1 MRNIKTIYILII
13 LSALTLGSNAFTPS
27 YPNFQ
32 AEERNK
38 AIELFHNGKFAE
50 ALPIFKK
57 LSDSYPSDYLL
68 KYFTGACLIETG
80 VYTKESEMNLL
91 LAGTRDVPAKVFYYL
106 ARFYHA
112 KDDWDSAV
120 RFYNR
125 FKNNS
130 QPGQVAE
137 LRIDE
142 LIKLAFDHTNPFI
155 EAGFQ
160 IPEKKEPLQPET
172 SSISQQP
179 IVIEPPANME
189 IPKEVVV
196 KPDEITDKS
205 KIEQIVTVSEPEQQP
220 ESIEIPVEETVQD
233 STSDIPAIES
243 QPITTTPPP
252 SVAKINF
259 IRFQVNSQVT
269 YLTEDLFQV
278 SEARDAWKT
287 GTEKE
292 IELNG
297 LLSTLTDLRNRYQH
311 TGNPDQRDELARQI
325 IDLERQTL
333 VLRAETNQLFQQAR
347 QLEQQWWADADY
359 TTYERFSQVSDS
371 LLRLEETLRVA
382 SLPPPPVIDNSLIQ
396 ENLDLN
402 EEEAEETPDQD
413 GLSYKVQLGSFT
425 RAVPARTQTLFDKI
439 GRIRPI
445 ETFVNEE
452 GATVYTTG
460 NMKTYADGLALQNQ
474 VRVEGVKDAFVIAIK
489 DGKRIPL
496 PEAKKLTGEE

>member
-1 MRNIKTIYILII
+1 MRNIKTIYIFII
-13 LSALTLGSNAFTPS
+13 FSALTLGSNAFTPS
-27 YPNFQ
+27 FPNFQ

-38 AIELFHNGKFAE
+38 AIELFHNGKFSE

-57 LSDSYPSDYLL
+57 LSESYPSDYLL

-91 LAGTRDVPAKVFYYL
+91 LSGTRDVPSKVFYYL
-106 ARFYHA
+106 ARYYHA
-112 KDDWDSAV
+112 KDDWDSAL

-130 QPGQVAE
+130 QPGQVTE

-142 LIKLAFDHTNPFI
+142 LSQLAYDHVNPFT
-155 EAGFQ
+155 EAGFK
-160 IPEKKEPLQPET
+160 IPEKKEPIRTEVIFDIPQPV
-172 SSISQQP
+172 
-179 IVIEPPANME
+179 VIEPPANIS
-189 IPKEVVV
+189 IPIEAVVN
-196 KPDEITDKS
+196 PEGETETS
-205 KIEQIVTVSEPEQQP
+205 EIEQIITVPEQAEP
-220 ESIEIPVEETVQD
+220 SEIPIEEPVTD
-233 STSDIPAIES
+233 TTSGIPAIEP
-243 QPITTTPPP
+243 QTVVNTPPP
-252 SVAKINF
+252 TVAKIHF

-269 YLTEDLFQV
+269 YLTENLFQV
-278 SEARDAWKT
+278 SEARNAWKT

-297 LLSTLTDLRNRYQH
+297 FLEKLTDLRNQYQH
-311 TGNPDQRDELARQI
+311 IGNPDQRDELAHRI

-333 VLRAETNQLFQQAR
+333 VLRAETDKLFQRAR

-371 LLRLEETLRVA
+371 LLRLEEALRVA
-382 SLPPPPVIDNSLIQ
+382 SLPPPPVIDDSLIPDD
-396 ENLDLN
+396 LDIS
-402 EEEAEETPDQD
+402 EEEANETPDQD
-413 GLSYKVQLGSFT
+413 ELSYKVQLGSFT
-425 RAVPARTQTLFDKI
+425 RAVPTRTQTLFDKI
-439 GRIRPI
+439 GKIRPI

-496 PEAKKLTGEE
+496 PEAKILTGEE

>member
-1 MRNIKTIYILII
+1 MRNIKTIYVFII
-13 LSALTLGSNAFTPS
+13 FSALTLGSNAFTPS

-32 AEERNK
+32 TEERNK
-38 AIELFHNGKFAE
+38 AIELFHNDKFAE

-80 VYTKESEMNLL
+80 VFAKESEMNLL

-106 ARFYHA
+106 ARYYHA
-112 KDDWDSAV
+112 NDDWDSAL

-130 QPGQVAE
+130 QPGQAIE

-142 LIKLAFDHTNPFI
+142 LSQLAYDHVNPFT

-160 IPEKKEPLQPET
+160 IPEKKKPLQTEANSDIPK
-172 SSISQQP
+172 Q
-179 IVIEPPANME
+179 VVVEPPINMD
-189 IPKEVVV
+189 IPKEVVN
-196 KPDEITDKS
+196 KPEENPDKS
-205 KIEQIVTVSEPEQQP
+205 GIEQRVTVPELVHQP
-220 ESIEIPVEETVQD
+220 EEIEIDVEEPVNDATSGIPVVEPQSINTAPSPTV
-233 STSDIPAIES
+233 SK
-243 QPITTTPPP
+243 
-252 SVAKINF
+252 VNF
-259 IRFQVNSQVT
+259 IRFQVNTQVT

-278 SEARDAWKT
+278 AEARDAWKT

-297 LLSTLTDLRNRYQH
+297 FLKTLTDLRNQYQH
-311 TGNPDQRDELARQI
+311 TSNPSQRDELAHRI
-325 IDLERQTL
+325 IELERQTL
-333 VLRAETNQLFQQAR
+333 ILRAETDKLFQQAR
-347 QLEQQWWADADY
+347 QLEQRWWADADY
-359 TTYERFSQVSDS
+359 TFYKRFSQVSDS
-371 LLRLEETLRVA
+371 LLRLEEALRVA
-382 SLPPPPVIDNSLIQ
+382 SLPPPPVIDDSLLQ
-396 ENLDLN
+396 EDLDLN
-402 EEEAEETPDQD
+402 EEADETPDANEV
-413 GLSYKVQLGSFT
+413 SYKVQLGSFT
-425 RAVPARTQTLFDKI
+425 RAVPTRTQSLFDKI
-439 GRIRPI
+439 GKIRPI
-445 ETFVNEE
+445 ETFINEE

-496 PEAKKLTGEE
+496 PEAKILTGEE